1 MEVIFM
7 KTTGIVRRVDELGRI
22 VIPKEIRTRMKM
34 DSGDLVDI
42 CVNDEQVVLSKFHP
56 LERNSQLISSFCDSL
71 KETFYSDI
79 IITDLQQITYNTFSD
94 DLNGCALSD
103 DFLKRVHAF
112 LEKEVSS
119 LNKINLTEGYTL
131 EKDALIY
138 EIMLGAELYGYLLI
152 LDGML
157 SRKQRDLADF
167 ILKYLNRVL

>member
-71 KETFYSDI
+71 KKPIIVTLLLQIYSKLLI
-79 IITDLQQITYNTFSD
+79 IP
-94 DLNGCALSD
+94 
-103 DFLKRVHAF
+103 FLK
-112 LEKEVSS
+112 
-119 LNKINLTEGYTL
+119 I
-131 EKDALIY
+131 
-138 EIMLGAELYGYLLI
+138 
-152 LDGML
+152 
-157 SRKQRDLADF
+157 
-167 ILKYLNRVL
+167 

>member
-1 MEVIFM
+1 M

-42 CVNDEQVVLSKFHP
+42 CINDEQVVLSKFHP

-71 KETFYSDI
+71 KETYYSDI
-79 IITDLQQITYNTFSD
+79 IITNLQQITYNTISE
-94 DLNGCALSD
+94 DLNGCVLSE
-103 DFLKRVHAF
+103 DFLKRVNAF
-112 LEKEVSS
+112 LDKEVSS
-119 LNKINLTEGYTL
+119 LNKINLSEGYIL
-131 EKDALIY
+131 NKDALIC
-138 EIMLGAELYGYLLI
+138 EIMLGSELYGYLLI

>member
-1 MEVIFM
+1 M

>member
-1 MEVIFM
+1 M

-103 DFLKRVHAF
+103 DFLKRVNAF
-112 LEKEVSS
+112 LDKEVSA

-131 EKDALIY
+131 EKDALIF